1 VAKKKTPWR
10 KPLTDEQKEEFR
22 KNWLAPAASVQ
33 EKQFLRKWASQNR
46 LSEKDRALILAW
58 IDTPDGFDKRN
69 EGFWRASKKS
79 VLGDVVYERAMER
92 QSDLPW
98 HEWLVAC
105 LTTQGIKQ
113 EEIGDLIGRGE
124 RTVNTIISDLKQRI
138 VQELNCDIESVNLA
152 QISRWFLGL

>member
-1 VAKKKTPWR
+1 
-10 KPLTDEQKEEFR
+10 
-22 KNWLAPAASVQ
+22 
-33 EKQFLRKWASQNR
+33 
-46 LSEKDRALILAW
+46 
-58 IDTPDGFDKRN
+58 
-69 EGFWRASKKS
+69 
-79 VLGDVVYERAMER
+79 MER

-98 HEWLVAC
+98 HEWLIAC

-152 QISRWFLGL
+152 QISRWLCRKRDAHQSAFSGDVVPASYVAPGYEWV

>member
-1 VAKKKTPWR
+1 
-10 KPLTDEQKEEFR
+10 
-22 KNWLAPAASVQ
+22 
-33 EKQFLRKWASQNR
+33 
-46 LSEKDRALILAW
+46 
-58 IDTPDGFDKRN
+58 
-69 EGFWRASKKS
+69 
-79 VLGDVVYERAMER
+79 MER

-98 HEWLVAC
+98 HEWLIAC